1 MEPLDDKELNELLR
15 QWTAPVTP
23 PTLRNR
29 IPQRPSSWWRWFL
42 TGTIRIPVP
51 VGLACIALLLVWML
65 ADRTAPIPVT
75 QPAANSNTLA
85 GFQPVRQLEPKIVGK
100 NDQGSNN
107 EDQQFK

>member
-15 QWTAPVTP
+15 RWEAPITP

-29 IPQRPSSWWRWFL
+29 IPQRPSSRWRWFL

-51 VGLACIALLLVWML
+51 VGLAAVGLLLVWIL
-65 ADRTAPIPVT
+65 ADRPAPVPVTAP
-75 QPAANSNTLA
+75 ASSGSLA

-100 NDQGSNN
+100 NDEGRNN
-107 EDQQFK
+107 ENQQFK